1 MLSCSYRVAQHSA
14 LMARKRLIETLR
26 VRAPR
31 GLRTELQRIADR
43 RFLSVSDI
51 TREALRDYVAKQP
64 MEKKAEV
71 PA

>member
-1 MLSCSYRVAQHSA
+1 
-14 LMARKRLIETLR
+14 
-26 VRAPR
+26 
-31 GLRTELQRIADR
+31 LQRIADR